1 MFGRK
6 KKENSIPVV
15 PEVSAAPA
23 VSEAGAELIAVIAA
37 AIAAFEGGGV
47 SGNGFIVR
55 KISRVTG
62 GTTSWSNAGLNECI
76 DSRRF

>member
-1 MFGRK
+1 MFGK
-6 KKENSIPVV
+6 KKIENSIPVA
-15 PEVSAAPA
+15 PEASAAPS
-23 VSEAGAELIAVIAA
+23 VSDAGAELIAIIAA
-37 AIAAFEGGGV
+37 AIAAFEGSGA

-62 GTTSWSNAGLNECI
+62 GTTSWSSAGLNECI